1 MNIHEFIES
10 SIVIN
15 TMMYYILLPDDTEQ
29 GVQYSTNVLGESSFK
44 NFWAEQGY
52 EILER
57 LVNKYPDTVD
67 EIRIKDEKNKNYTP
81 SEFLDVVE
89 KLNIIR

>member
-1 MNIHEFIES
+1 
-10 SIVIN
+10 
-15 TMMYYILLPDDTEQ
+15 MYYILLPDDTEE

-44 NFWAEQGY
+44 NFWADQGY

-57 LVNKYPDTVD
+57 LVNKYPDTLE
-67 EIRIKDEKNKNYTP
+67 EIKIKDEKNKTYTP

>member
-1 MNIHEFIES
+1 
-10 SIVIN
+10 
-15 TMMYYILLPDDTEQ
+15 MYYILLPDDTEE

-44 NFWAEQGY
+44 NFWADQGF

-57 LVNKYPDTVD
+57 LVNKYPDTID
-67 EIRIKDEKNKNYTP
+67 EIKIKDEKNKNYTP

>member
-1 MNIHEFIES
+1 
-10 SIVIN
+10 
-15 TMMYYILLPDDTEQ
+15 MMYYILLPDDTEQ

-57 LVNKYPDTVD
+57 LVNKYPDTID
-67 EIRIKDEKNKNYTP
+67 EIRIKDEKNKTYTP
-81 SEFLDVVE
+81 SQFLDVVE

>member
-1 MNIHEFIES
+1 
-10 SIVIN
+10 
-15 TMMYYILLPDDTEQ
+15 MMYYILLPDDTEQ

-44 NFWAEQGY
+44 NFWADQGY

-57 LVNKYPDTVD
+57 LVNKYPDTID
-67 EIRIKDEKNKNYTP
+67 EIRIKDEKNKTYTP
-81 SEFLDVVE
+81 SQFLDVVE

>member
-1 MNIHEFIES
+1 
-10 SIVIN
+10 
-15 TMMYYILLPDDTEQ
+15 MMYYILLPDDTEE

-44 NFWAEQGY
+44 NFWADQGY

-57 LVNKYPDTVD
+57 LVNKYPDTIE
-67 EIRIKDEKNKNYTP
+67 EIKIKDEKNKTYTP

>member
-1 MNIHEFIES
+1 
-10 SIVIN
+10 
-15 TMMYYILLPDDTEQ
+15 MMYYILLPDDTEE

-44 NFWAEQGY
+44 NFWADQGF

-57 LVNKYPDTVD
+57 LVNKYPDTID
-67 EIRIKDEKNKNYTP
+67 EIKIKDEKNKNYTP

>member
-1 MNIHEFIES
+1 
-10 SIVIN
+10 
-15 TMMYYILLPDDTEQ
+15 MYYILLPDDTEQ

>member
-1 MNIHEFIES
+1 
-10 SIVIN
+10 
-15 TMMYYILLPDDTEQ
+15 MYYILLPDDTEE

-44 NFWAEQGY
+44 NFWADQGY

-67 EIRIKDEKNKNYTP
+67 EIKIKDEKNKTYTP